1 MTHSEDDSPLGLLDQ
16 SLDMLT
22 RRGRCLEAHREIKQ
36 RDLEW
41 KITDPVGYKKDL
53 EEMCRKIFGD
63 QWEAQ
68 YQLLLREEFPEEFDR
83 TSLSGCQ
90 E

>member
-1 MTHSEDDSPLGLLDQ
+1 MTHSENDSPLGALEQ
-16 SLDMLT
+16 SLNMLT
-22 RRGRCLEAHREIKQ
+22 RRGQCLEAFKEIKA

-41 KITDPVGYKKDL
+41 KTTDPGAYKKDL

-68 YQLLLREEFPEEFDR
+68 YRILLREEFPGESDP
-83 TSLSGCQ
+83 T
-90 E
+90 